1 MAHHTTAASVTQ
13 PQLRC
18 DTCNLNFTRADNLQR
33 HMRKYHLGD
42 KPGSNIIKSE
52 KSTLIA
58 RIDRLFLGY
67 HVLLLSETCKGL
79 K

>member
-52 KSTLIA
+52 KRDNI
-58 RIDRLFLGY
+58 
-67 HVLLLSETCKGL
+67 L
-79 K
+79 KEDN